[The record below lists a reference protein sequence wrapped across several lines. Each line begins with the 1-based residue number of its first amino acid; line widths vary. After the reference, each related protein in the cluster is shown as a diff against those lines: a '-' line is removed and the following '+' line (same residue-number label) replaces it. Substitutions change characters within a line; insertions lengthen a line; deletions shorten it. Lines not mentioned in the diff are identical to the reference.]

1 MAGMSTEDSSSQPR
15 PLRSSIHELPDELIS
30 QIAAGEVVER
40 PASVVREL
48 VDNALDAGATQIT
61 LRLMAGGV
69 RQILVEDD
77 GSGIPEHELPLAL
90 RRHATSKI
98 TSLGDLEQV
107 LTMGFRG
114 EALAAIASVSELS
127 LLSRTAEA
135 THGSRLDMRSGELVP
150 AARTVGTTVEVR
162 ELFFSTP
169 ARRKF
174 LKSEATELAHC
185 VEAVRRHA
193 LVRPQVSF
201 MVWSDGRLIHQ
212 WRSTPDP
219 MVRIRDVLG
228 ADFFEGSRPVEARI
242 GPLWLRGRIGL
253 PEAARSRSD
262 TQYTFVNQRHVR
274 DRLITHAARAAY
286 GDVLH
291 GQRQPSY
298 VLLLD
303 LPGERVDVNVHPA
316 KSEVRFRDSGEVH
329 RIVQHTLESA
339 LARPTHRPVGQHSVA
354 SSQPMPANLPVAA
367 APAASLIAPRQV
379 ALELSVTRPVDR
391 SIAPL
396 RVEDS
401 ASQPAY
407 APRIAAAPRP
417 DLTIALSNQPV
428 APVASPE
435 EDWPLGKALA
445 QLAGIYILAEN
456 RHGLVLIDMHA
467 AHERIVYERMKQAF
481 HGDGTG
487 QVPSQPLLIAA
498 GFSATPVEMACTESE
513 SETLA
518 QLGLDIAPIGPN
530 RLAVR
535 AQPVALSQADPV
547 ELARQV
553 LKDLAEQG
561 RSGGVRRAI
570 DELLAGMACHAA
582 VRAGRVLTLPEMNAL
597 LRDMERTE
605 RADQCNH
612 GRPTWRQLSLK
623 ELDQLFLRGR

>member
-1 MAGMSTEDSSSQPR
+1 MAGMSTDNPSNQSITS
-15 PLRSSIHELPDELIS
+15 RSSIRELPDELIS

-61 LRLMAGGV
+61 LRLLAGGI

-77 GSGIPEHELPLAL
+77 GSGIPNSELPLAL

-98 TSLGDLEQV
+98 SSLNDLEQV

-114 EALAAIASVSELS
+114 EALAAIASVSDLS
-127 LLSRTAEA
+127 LLSRTADA
-135 THGSRLDMRSGELVP
+135 THGSRLDMRSGELAP

-185 VEAVRRHA
+185 VETVRRHA
-193 LVRPQVSF
+193 LVRPEVTF
-201 MVWSDGRLIHQ
+201 LIWNEGRLTHQ

-228 ADFFEGSRPVEARI
+228 AEFFDNSRPVEARI
-242 GPLWLRGRIGL
+242 GPLWLRGRIGR
-253 PEAARSRSD
+253 PEAARTRSD

-274 DRLITHAARAAY
+274 DRLIAHAARAAY

-291 GQRQPSY
+291 GQRQPAY

-303 LPGERVDVNVHPA
+303 LPGDRVDVNVHPA

-329 RIVQHTLESA
+329 RIVQHTLETA
-339 LARPTHRPVGQHSVA
+339 LAQSAYRFEDQHSVA
-354 SSQPMPANLPVAA
+354 SPGLATGISTPVTPAPMTPHQAN
-367 APAASLIAPRQV
+367 
-379 ALELSVTRPVDR
+379 LELSVSRPPTIPQRLQVEEKPVQ
-391 SIAPL
+391 PL
-396 RVEDS
+396 P
-401 ASQPAY
+401 QP
-407 APRIAAAPRP
+407 
-417 DLTIALSNQPV
+417 QP
-428 APVASPE
+428 E
-435 EDWPLGKALA
+435 QDWPLGKALA
-445 QLAGIYILAEN
+445 QLAGVYVLAEN
-456 RHGLVLIDMHA
+456 RQGLVLVDMHA
-467 AHERIVYERMKQAF
+467 AHERVVYERMKQALQ
-481 HGDGTG
+481 DGREGSG
-487 QVPSQPLLIAA
+487 QLPSQPLLIAA
-498 GFSATPVEMACTESE
+498 SFSATPIEMACAE
-513 SETLA
+513 SETESLV

-535 AQPVALSQADPV
+535 ARPVALSQADPV

-561 RSGGVRRAI
+561 RSGGVLRAI
-570 DELLAGMACHAA
+570 DKILAGMACHAA
-582 VRAGRVLTLPEMNAL
+582 VRAGRTLTLPEMNAL

>member
-1 MAGMSTEDSSSQPR
+1 MSTEDSPSSPAQSPR
-15 PLRSSIHELPDELIS
+15 APIHELPDELIS

-48 VDNALDAGATQIT
+48 LDNALDAGATQIT

-98 TSLGDLEQV
+98 SSLDDLEQV

-127 LLSRTAEA
+127 LLSRTAQA
-135 THGSRLDMRSGELVP
+135 AHGSRLDMRSGELVP

-201 MVWSDGRLIHQ
+201 MVWNEGRLIHQ
-212 WRSTPDP
+212 WRSTTDP

-228 ADFFEGSRPVEARI
+228 ADFFDSSRPVEARI
-242 GPLWLRGRIGL
+242 GPLWLRGRMGL

-329 RIVQHTLESA
+329 RIVQNTLEAA
-339 LARPTHRPVGQHSVA
+339 LAQPTHRPAAQHPVA
-354 SSQPMPANLPVAA
+354 SWPPVSTRPSLPA
-367 APAASLIAPRQV
+367 APAVISIAPRQV
-379 ALELSVTRPVDR
+379 SLELSAHRPEERPRPV
-391 SIAPL
+391 L
-396 RVEDS
+396 RVEETARTPPS
-401 ASQPAY
+401 PAEE
-407 APRIAAAPRP
+407 PEDIAA
-417 DLTIALSNQPV
+417 Q
-428 APVASPE
+428 
-435 EDWPLGKALA
+435 DWPLGKALA

-456 RHGLVLIDMHA
+456 RHGLVLVDMHA
-467 AHERIVYERMKQAF
+467 AHERIVYERMKQAL
-481 HGDGTG
+481 HGEAGG

-498 GFSATPVEMACTESE
+498 SFSATPIEMACAETEAD
-513 SETLA
+513 TLT

-535 AQPVALSQADPV
+535 AQPVALTRADPV

-553 LKDLAEQG
+553 LKDLTEQG
-561 RSGGVRRAI
+561 RSGGVRQAI